1 MPCLDDNTVAAFMD
15 GTLSPEARLEV
26 ERHVES
32 CAACRQLLAALM
44 RSDAEALTPSVGPTL
59 PSALTPQPRLSRGTQ
74 LSRYHLLDP
83 LGAGGMGVVY
93 AAWDP
98 VLERNIAVKVVRGD
112 GSPEALEE
120 VRTRLQREGKA
131 IAQLAHPNIV
141 AVFDMGTS
149 DGQVF
154 VAMELVDGGSLRSWL
169 KTAPRPWPEVV
180 EKFCEAGL
188 GLAAAHRAGLA
199 HRDFKPEN
207 VLVGTDGRVRVTDF
221 GLADR
226 LGAPLPS
233 GTGALSPSSDVRL
246 TQTGARLGTPAYMA
260 PEQYAGLRADVS
272 SDQFSFCVALWE
284 AVVGARPW
292 LPAADPKQWKFVD
305 APADTR
311 APLWLRRVLLKGL
324 QLEPSERYPT
334 MELLLLALRADPQKA
349 RASRRWLAAG
359 LVTAVLLVAFAWW
372 AATRSSR
379 LCTGAE
385 AEVATVWNP
394 GVAASLRQAFTATG
408 AEGND
413 SWARIEPR
421 LNAWWR
427 TWATTHTEACRAT
440 RVRGDQSDQLLGL
453 RMACLQR
460 ERTQT
465 AALLSVFEHAD
476 ADVVARAPEAVDAL
490 DSLAGCNDTEALL
503 AEVTP
508 PQGAELISQVAAV
521 RTLLA
526 EGRARDDAGQYK
538 DALERAT
545 RAVTQARGLSY
556 QPVLAEALLLAGR
569 LQEHA
574 GDLKASE
581 QSLLDAIST
590 AESSKHDVVAAEAA
604 TELLLVLGARQ
615 ARFGEA
621 QAWEKLAEGALRR
634 SGDSPRLRAR
644 LLQAQGLVRYNEGK
658 LVEATETHQRAV
670 ALFEKLEPGS
680 IALANALNDLAASLR
695 GGRKAKE
702 SLAVYQR
709 ALDIL
714 IVQAGAEGDLV
725 AANRNGMANSMMLEG
740 RFDDAFTLYAQA
752 LVTFRKRLGPTHFR
766 TVTTLNN
773 LGVVRAEQ
781 GRYAEALPYFEQV
794 LEARKTS
801 LAPTDAKTADAWSN
815 VGMLLVELGRYD
827 EALADFEKA
836 KGILQ
841 GYPLDHFSQAEALLG
856 TAKVALARHHP
867 EQAKPL
873 LERVLAL
880 CEKKQG
886 FRFDYTRVRAQF
898 LMGRALAPSP
908 EGLAMI
914 LAARAALVGFGEER
928 FHRDIAE
935 VDKFLPRP

>member
-15 GTLSPEARLEV
+15 GALPAEAKRELEH
-26 ERHVES
+26 HVEG
-32 CAACRQLLAALM
+32 CAPCRQLLAALM
-44 RSDAEALTPSVGPTL
+44 RGEVEAATPSTGPTL
-59 PSALTPQPRLSRGTQ
+59 PSAPAPHRWLPPGTR
-74 LSRYHLLDP
+74 LSRYHLREP

-98 VLERNIAVKVVRGD
+98 VLERTIAVKVVRGD

-120 VRTRLQREGKA
+120 VRARLQREGKA

-149 DGQVF
+149 EGQVF
-154 VAMELVDGGSLRSWL
+154 IAMELVDGGSLRSWL
-169 KTAPRPWPEVV
+169 KAAPRAWPEVL
-180 EKFCEAGL
+180 EKFCAAGQ

-207 VLVGTDGRVRVTDF
+207 LLVGTDGRVRVTDF

-226 LGAPLPS
+226 LATPLPAGPGAPPPAS
-233 GTGALSPSSDVRL
+233 EGRL

-260 PEQYAGLRADVS
+260 PEQYAGLGADAS

-292 LPAADPKQWKFVD
+292 RPAADPKQWQFVEP
-305 APADTR
+305 PADTP
-311 APLWLRRVLLKGL
+311 APLWLRRALLKGL
-324 QLEPSERYPT
+324 QLEPSARYPT
-334 MELLLLALRADPQKA
+334 MDLLLRALAADAQQA
-349 RASRRWLAAG
+349 RPHRRWLAWG
-359 LVTAVLLVAFAWW
+359 LPAAAVLVAGSWW
-372 AATRSSR
+372 FATRGSR

-385 AEVATVWNP
+385 AEVAAVWNP
-394 GVAASLRQAFTATG
+394 QVVASLRTAFTATG
-408 AEGND
+408 AEGAEG
-413 SWARIEPR
+413 WARIEPG
-421 LNAWWR
+421 LDAWWR
-427 TWATTHTEACRAT
+427 SWAQTHTEACRAT
-440 RVRGDQSDQLLGL
+440 RVRGEQSDQLLGL

-465 AALLSVFEHAD
+465 AALLAVFARAD

-490 DSLAGCNDTEALL
+490 DSLAGCSDVEALL
-503 AEVTP
+503 AEVPP
-508 PQGAELISQVAAV
+508 PQGAALVSQVAAA
-521 RTLLA
+521 RALLA
-526 EGRARDDAGQYK
+526 EGRARDDAGQYR

-545 RAVTQARGLSY
+545 RAVAMARELSY

-581 QSLLDAIST
+581 QSLLDAIAT
-590 AESSKHDVVAAEAA
+590 AEASKHDVVAAAAA
-604 TELLLVLGARQ
+604 TELVLVFGARQ

-634 SGDSPRLRAR
+634 SGDSPLLRAR

-658 LVEATETHQRAV
+658 LVEATQKHQQAV

-680 IALANALNDLAASLR
+680 IALASALNDLAAALR
-695 GGRKAKE
+695 GGRKARE
-702 SLAVYQR
+702 SLAGYQR

-714 IVQAGAEGDLV
+714 LVRAGAESDLV

-781 GRYAEALPYFEQV
+781 GRYAEALPYFEEV
-794 LEARKTS
+794 LAARQAS

-815 VGMLLVELGRYD
+815 VGMLRVELGRYD
-827 EALADFEKA
+827 EALADFEQA

-856 TAKVALARHHP
+856 TAKVALARRKP
-867 EQAKPL
+867 GEARPL
-873 LERVLAL
+873 LQRVLAL

-898 LMGRALAPSP
+898 LMGRALAPAP
-908 EGLAMI
+908 EGYALMRE
-914 LAARAALVGFGEER
+914 ARAALVGFGEER
-928 FHRDIAE
+928 FRRDIAE
-935 VDKFLPRP
+935 IDQALPR